1 MCERQKKKEG
11 IKDRYKEKTE
21 RDKRN
26 GGGNTADAK
35 KKKKKNEEEWKR
47 LKERRYDDRKEN
59 DKIRWREDD
68 S

>member
-35 KKKKKNEEEWKR
+35 KKKKKNEEE
-47 LKERRYDDRKEN
+47 
-59 DKIRWREDD
+59 
-68 S
+68 